1 MEPKLLWRP
10 SAERAEGAT
19 IARFARAVGR
29 EGDYDALW
37 RWSVDD
43 LEGFW
48 GAIWEFFDVQA
59 SEPYERVLGRRE
71 MPGARVVPGVAAV
84 LRRAL
89 LPRPRRRR
97 GRHPPRRR
105 AARAVAVDLGRA
117 ARADRRASPPACGRS
132 GVGPGDRVA
141 AYMPNIP
148 ETIAA
153 FLATASIGAVW
164 SSAAPEFGAR
174 SVVDRFAQIEP
185 KVLLAVDGYR
195 YGGRDHDRS
204 EAVAGIAGEIGAQV
218 VRFGYLDGSGW
229 PEELVARDEPL
240 SFEQRP
246 VRPSAVAALQ
256 LGHDRACPSRSST
269 ARAGSCSSTS
279 SRCTCTSTPRRATGV
294 FWFTTTGW
302 MMWNFLV
309 GVLLTPASIVLY
321 DGNPGTPDL
330 GALWDLA
337 ERTGMTTFGTSASY
351 IASCMKAGVEPREGR
366 DLSALRAVGSTG
378 SPLSPEG
385 FDWVY
390 DHVGS
395 DTWLFSTSGGTD
407 LCTAFVGG
415 VPTLPVYE
423 GELQARALGAKVE
436 AFDEDG
442 DALVGQVGE
451 LVLTE
456 PMPSMPI
463 SFWGDDDGSRLRES
477 YFSMYPGIWRHGD
490 WIEITERGTAIIYGR
505 SDSTINRGGIRM
517 GTSEI
522 YRAVLADDDVV
533 DALVVDVPREGTD
546 GWMPLFVVLREGA
559 TLDDD
564 LVARIKRRIREDCSP
579 RHVPNEIHRIAE
591 VPRTL
596 SGKALEVPGQAD
608 PHGRPGRQGR
618 QPRVAGQPR
627 RAGLLRRAGRRR
639 LTQARVDRPRRRP
652 RRDRAARRAGRRAR
666 APAARPRAGRARAGA
681 GRRSRAPIS
690 ASVGCALRHHGRAAG
705 SSHSRTV
712 VSGARRSARRR
723 ARSPSSPAPT
733 KTTSAHGASLAV
745 AMAASA
751 AAVSDSATGATTA
764 SRKPAAA
771 ASATAAGTSWATPT
785 SVPSAPATRAPA
797 SATVS
802 ASAPCSHSSAAGTRP
817 RTAVRGR
824 STAARTTSATSRGS
838 RAGATTSWVARARPS
853 GRRPRPWAAERASA
867 AAATI
872 SPASGWS
879 TLSTAPTTPA
889 TAHSACHTGQPGR
902 TQRASMRGE
911 RRARR
916 SRRTSASAARRSASV
931 QARGPRSMAAG
942 H

>member
-10 SAERAEGAT
+10 SAERVEHAT
-19 IARFARAVGR
+19 ITRFARAVGR
-29 EGDYDALW
+29 EGDYDRLW

-48 GAIWEFFDVQA
+48 GAISEFFDVQA

-71 MPGARVVPGVAAV
+71 MPGAQWFPGSRLSYAEHFFRDRDEDAVAIRHAAE
-84 LRRAL
+84 LRELSEWTWGELRGQTARIAAGLRAL
-89 LPRPRRRR
+89 
-97 GRHPPRRR
+97 
-105 AARAVAVDLGRA
+105 
-117 ARADRRASPPACGRS
+117 

-153 FLATASIGAVW
+153 FLATASIGAIW

-185 KVLLAVDGYR
+185 KVLLAIDGYR

-204 EAVAGIAGEIGAQV
+204 EVVAGIAEEIGARV

-229 PEELVARDEPL
+229 PDDLVAHDEPL
-240 SFEQRP
+240 SFEQVP
-246 VRPSAVAALQ
+246 FDHPLWVLYSSGTTGLPKAIVHSQGGILLEHLKHMHLHVDAQ
-256 LGHDRACPSRSST
+256 EGDR
-269 ARAGSCSSTS
+269 
-279 SRCTCTSTPRRATGV
+279 V

-321 DGNPGTPDL
+321 DGNPGSPDL
-330 GALWDLA
+330 GVLWDLA

-378 SPLSPEG
+378 SPLAPEG

-390 DHVGS
+390 EHVGE

-436 AFDEDG
+436 AFDEEG
-442 DALVGQVGE
+442 NALVGHVGE

-456 PMPSMPI
+456 PMPSMPTA
-463 SFWGDDDGSRLRES
+463 FWGDDDGSRLRES

-490 WIEITERGTAIIYGR
+490 WIEITERGTAIITGR

-522 YRAVLADDDVV
+522 YSAVLADDDVV

-559 TLDDD
+559 SLDDD
-564 LVARIKRRIREDCSP
+564 LVARIKQRIREDCSP
-579 RHVPNEIHRIAE
+579 RHVPNEVHQIAE

-596 SGKALEVPGQAD
+596 SGKALEVPVK
-608 PHGRPGRQGR
+608 RILM
-618 QPRVAGQPR
+618 GQP
-627 RAGLLRRAGRRR
+627 A
-639 LTQARVDRPRRRP
+639 DK
-652 RRDRAARRAGRRAR
+652 AA
-666 APAARPRAGRARAGA
+666 
-681 GRRSRAPIS
+681 SRE
-690 ASVGCALRHHGRAAG
+690 
-705 SSHSRTV
+705 
-712 VSGARRSARRR
+712 
-723 ARSPSSPAPT
+723 
-733 KTTSAHGASLAV
+733 SLAN
-745 AMAASA
+745 
-751 AAVSDSATGATTA
+751 
-764 SRKPAAA
+764 P
-771 ASATAAGTSWATPT
+771 
-785 SVPSAPATRAPA
+785 
-797 SATVS
+797 
-802 ASAPCSHSSAAGTRP
+802 
-817 RTAVRGR
+817 
-824 STAARTTSATSRGS
+824 
-838 RAGATTSWVARARPS
+838 
-853 GRRPRPWAAERASA
+853 
-867 AAATI
+867 
-872 SPASGWS
+872 
-879 TLSTAPTTPA
+879 
-889 TAHSACHTGQPGR
+889 
-902 TQRASMRGE
+902 
-911 RRARR
+911 
-916 SRRTSASAARRSASV
+916 
-931 QARGPRSMAAG
+931 QALDYFVELADGG
-942 H
+942 